1 MHRFSRI
8 HCSMCRTAF
17 EGLLCDRWND
27 DPSKCCVECK
37 ATPQTR
43 GTFRMDSH
51 VCRNCYGTASYAMLD
66 RYVQDELRA
75 YIAAAPLLDTYDA
88 AAFQQGAKEIR
99 SQFTLWLFKQPFWKN
114 DIYTIEALLNIVDP
128 STTVFV
134 EYLESVW
141 HTANVLGDK

>member
-8 HCSMCRTAF
+8 HCSMCRTVF
-17 EGLLCDRWND
+17 EGLLCDRWKE

-37 ATPQTR
+37 ATQQTR

-75 YIAAAPLLDTYDA
+75 YVAAIPLLDRDDA
-88 AAFQQGAKEIR
+88 AYQKHVKEIR
-99 SQFTLWLFKQPFWKN
+99 SQFTVWLFKQPFWKN
-114 DIYTIEALLNIVDP
+114 DSYTIEALLNIIDP
-128 STTVFV
+128 SATIAV
-134 EYLESVW
+134 EFLESLW
-141 HTANVLGDK
+141 HTANVLDDT